1 MPRASPSA
9 KRQPGAASNQRDNNR
24 NDNGLGS
31 NGKRVA
37 RNQHKSSANGS
48 PSPGG
53 NAVARPSTSAGIPA
67 SSAQTSSATN
77 APCSSSSSSSPP
89 HLLAAAAV
97 AAAANGCTREG
108 DIMASPSNTAAYTS
122 HPQRH
127 RNSDPT
133 GSSSPS
139 SGPGRRSHGVL
150 SAADRHHLANAAV
163 VDNASSNLSPA
174 STTDAAAVSHHHVFT
189 PPYTSSTPGPS
200 AALAVSFD
208 DSHRRIDVNAAKN
221 SNVHRDT
228 GPFDLAFTILR
239 SCPLYDTIAIL
250 IILMQLSPVV
260 LSIIYVLF
268 TLLTFVPPVTTS
280 SGLSLTEMFEGG
292 LGTPAFTTTVC
303 MDICLLLVW
312 LFLWRPLQLLILD
325 FAQIVIALTLG
336 GGCNGNSSRQG
347 SANNIFVCLGII
359 LFSHVNH
366 VFSFENIPHLGPL
379 FAADHSPI
387 FADQHSTLY
396 TYSRFFSR
404 RSGGVSWLRNLFAIH
419 ILTQGI
425 VRYVREWYLRREKR
439 DSASQSLVDP
449 EAGKGTYMV
458 ETPMEANFPSNAG
471 DNDGAHPGAGGTASG
486 SDPTSGH
493 HATGFGTNGP
503 GGSSASNGNAGMG
516 SSPSL
521 GSSDPDPSSS
531 TATTSLASTAISANH
546 RHVAMRKKKKQSA
559 LVRLRQPLWAAL
571 ASTKIVMIKEYELSQ
586 AASESAGAEATDVD
600 NLGNAPFYSQPGQ
613 IWVCYVGHDE
623 VCFSTSEFPSE
634 TAGQKHAN
642 ALSSLPNTSYIDTS
656 KPFYVRINNARWQPT
671 RILRIIT
678 DGDEERIET
687 EPPPSSEVDSRCP
700 STPSSSS
707 STAANPSRP
716 STSLSPFSSPF
727 TRWTGDIYGLTPL
740 SSYEI
745 EFVSTRTNEVIFS
758 TSVRTAVAPFKNV
771 NNAITAAKTA
781 QPTPGQ
787 LRPHESPATTIRAS
801 IAMQEDKLNSEKS
814 RFKTLRKDNNRR
826 INVLKKEIERL
837 NASVQSSG
845 GNDEKLKQKITQN
858 TVQQRQAEQAI
869 EEVDNELKGKST
881 IPEDLLAQHRNKK
894 SEWDREKAQYDGA
907 MASFKSFK
915 NLVDAEI
922 RSLKD
927 EEATY
932 AAKKS
937 KIAARIAKAENEHA
951 QITDANTR
959 GLDEAE
965 RRRQE
970 RVNLENEIARAQQN
984 YNDRLMIAQAI
995 NAEKVRTIEALHETM
1010 RSFYSSFDAE
1020 RPYDTPY
1027 AMGTVSAAAPVM
1039 PVATAGIGGLPASTP
1054 GSFPS
1059 TTPHTSASTL
1069 FVPPTSLWH
1078 PVSAMPSTGHS
1089 PAASHITPGMSGF
1102 MSSLYASPVPPMPL
1116 RMRGRSSSMLSDV
1129 SGFTQSSTADD
1140 DNIFMPGSNFMGNP
1154 SFQNVNGSLGGP
1166 STVPT
1171 ASLAH
1176 DLLQTGTIRGPSGL
1190 NHTLPRRSSGSASA
1204 SGSSVGCGSGSTGS
1218 GREPASP
1225 V

>member
-1 MPRASPSA
+1 
-9 KRQPGAASNQRDNNR
+9 
-24 NDNGLGS
+24 
-31 NGKRVA
+31 
-37 RNQHKSSANGS
+37 
-48 PSPGG
+48 
-53 NAVARPSTSAGIPA
+53 
-67 SSAQTSSATN
+67 
-77 APCSSSSSSSPP
+77 
-89 HLLAAAAV
+89 
-97 AAAANGCTREG
+97 
-108 DIMASPSNTAAYTS
+108 MASPSNLSAYAS
-122 HPQRH
+122 HQQRH

-133 GSSSPS
+133 GSS

-150 SAADRHHLANAAV
+150 SAADRHHLANSAV
-163 VDNASSNLSPA
+163 VDNASPNFAPA
-174 STTDAAAVSHHHVFT
+174 STTDTAAASQNHVLT
-189 PPYTSSTPGPS
+189 SYTFSTPGPS

-303 MDICLLLVW
+303 MDVCLLLVW

-336 GGCNGNSSRQG
+336 GGCNGNGSRQG

-359 LFSHVNH
+359 LFSHVSH
-366 VFSFENIPHLGPL
+366 VLSFEKIPHLGPL
-379 FAADHSPI
+379 FAADHLPI
-387 FADQHSTLY
+387 FADQHSALY
-396 TYSRFFSR
+396 AYSRFFSR

-439 DSASQSLVDP
+439 DSASHSVVDP

-471 DNDGAHPGAGGTASG
+471 DNDGANSGAAGTASG

-493 HATGFGTNGP
+493 HASGFAASGP
-503 GGSSASNGNAGMG
+503 GGSNASNGNAGVA
-516 SSPSL
+516 SSPSF
-521 GSSDPDPSSS
+521 GSSDPDPSSVT
-531 TATTSLASTAISANH
+531 TATNSASTAIGANH
-546 RHVAMRKKKKQSA
+546 RHVALRKKKKQSA

-623 VCFSTSEFPSE
+623 VCFSTSEFSNE
-634 TAGQKHAN
+634 TAGHKHAN
-642 ALSSLPNTSYIDTS
+642 ASSLPNTSYIDTS

-687 EPPPSSEVDSRCP
+687 EPPSSEVDMMRP
-700 STPSSSS
+700 STSSSSS

-716 STSLSPFSSPF
+716 STSLSPFSSAF

-758 TSVRTAVAPFKNV
+758 TSVRTAVAPFKNI
-771 NNAITAAKTA
+771 NNTVTAAKAA
-781 QPTPGQ
+781 QPAPGQ

-869 EEVDNELKGKST
+869 EEVDNELKEKST

-907 MASFKSFK
+907 MASFKSFR

-1027 AMGTVSAAAPVM
+1027 TMGAVSAAAPVM
-1039 PVATAGIGGLPASTP
+1039 PIATAGMGGLPASTP

-1078 PVSAMPSTGHS
+1078 PASTMPSTSHS
-1089 PAASHITPGMSGF
+1089 PAVSHIAPGMSGF
-1102 MSSLYASPVPPMPL
+1102 VQSLYASPMPPMLL

-1140 DNIFMPGSNFMGNP
+1140 DNIFMPGSNFIGNT
-1154 SFQNVNGSLGGP
+1154 SSQNVVGGSLGGP
-1166 STVPT
+1166 PT
-1171 ASLAH
+1171 TPNASLAH
-1176 DLLQTGTIRGPSGL
+1176 DSLQTGTPRGPPGFDHAHL
-1190 NHTLPRRSSGSASA
+1190 RRSSASASA
-1204 SGSSVGCGSGSTGS
+1204 SGSSVECGSGSGSTGS
-1218 GREPASP
+1218 GRDPASP